1 VMRIK
6 ICGITDVQQGKAIAQ
21 LGATDLGFICYPPS
35 PRYVSILQIQT
46 IIENL
51 SSPVGKIGVFVDET
65 LEIIEK
71 VVKQANLTGI
81 QLHGKETPEFCQKV
95 RQLLPHIELIK
106 ALRIKNDQCFANVKN
121 YYNQVDTLLLDAY
134 HPQLL
139 GGTGKTINWEILE
152 EFNCPIPWLL
162 AGGLTPENVVTA
174 LNQVYPDGIDLSS
187 GVEIAPG
194 NKDLNKVTQLFE
206 QLLNFL

>member
-1 VMRIK
+1 MRIK
-6 ICGITDVQQGKAIAQ
+6 ICGITDVEQGEAIAQ

-65 LEIIEK
+65 LENMEK
-71 VVKQANLTGI
+71 VVKQTNLTAI

-95 RQLLPHIELIK
+95 RQLLPQIELIK
-106 ALRIKNDQCFANVKN
+106 ALRIKDDQCFANVKN

-174 LNQVYPDGIDLSS
+174 LNQVYPDGIDISS
-187 GVEIAPG
+187 GVEISPG
-194 NKDLNKVTQLFE
+194 NKDLNKVNQLFE

>member
-6 ICGITDVQQGKAIAQ
+6 ICGITDVQQGEAIAQ

-106 ALRIKNDQCFANVKN
+106 ALRIKDDQCFANVKN